1 MLQEILWFKTISPI
15 FQSLNSYMKY
25 IFFTLII
32 ACALLVSCEKEQESG
47 KLTENETAPE
57 LSDITNLSA
66 YNQQIATGVSLLFFH
81 ATWCSKC
88 AAQRPAIEGLL
99 EDASLKDVFFGQV
112 DYEQIGE
119 VVQAAGVQGFPTI
132 VFYRDG
138 VETSR
143 FAGQGHSKDKIKN
156 KLLELIQ

>member
-1 MLQEILWFKTISPI
+1 
-15 FQSLNSYMKY
+15 MKY

-32 ACALLVSCEKEQESG
+32 ACAMLVSCEKEQESG
-47 KLTENETAPE
+47 NQTENETAPAPK
-57 LSDITNLSA
+57 LTDITNLSG
-66 YNQQIATGVSLLFFH
+66 YNQQISAGVSLMFFH

-99 EDASLKDVFFGQV
+99 GDASLKEVFFGQV
-112 DYEQIGE
+112 DYEEIGE
-119 VVQAAGVQGFPTI
+119 VVQAASVQGFPTI

-156 KLLELIQ
+156 KLLELLQ